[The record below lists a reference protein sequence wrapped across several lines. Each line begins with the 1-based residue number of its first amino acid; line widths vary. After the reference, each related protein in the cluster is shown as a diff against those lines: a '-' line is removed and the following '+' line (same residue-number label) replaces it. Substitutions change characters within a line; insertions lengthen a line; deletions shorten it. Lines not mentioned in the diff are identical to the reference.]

1 MSVQTVSNSGF
12 GALAA
17 AQAAGGRRE
26 RKLLDTKAHIGDV
39 AWGLFD
45 SLGYE
50 NVTME
55 NIAEAAD
62 VAKGTLYKHYPAK
75 ECLIQHRIDMICI
88 ERQEAMT
95 AALLAL
101 PSSAKRFEFLFREIE
116 PYIESMRSY
125 VFPYLLF
132 MCSPHNSTRTP
143 SIFDNAL
150 VELFRLGQLTGD
162 IVTDIPAERM
172 AEYLAFMRL
181 VCFMR
186 WVQEPESSLREL
198 TSEMLN
204 MFLNGVAR
212 KAPL

>member
-1 MSVQTVSNSGF
+1 MSVQTFSTSGF
-12 GALAA
+12 GALAPVS
-17 AQAAGGRRE
+17 QAAGGRRE
-26 RKLLDTKAHIGDV
+26 RKLQDTKAHIGDV

-55 NIAEAAD
+55 TIAEAAD

-75 ECLIQHRIDMICI
+75 ESLIQHRIDMICL
-88 ERQEAMT
+88 ERQEAIT
-95 AALLAL
+95 AAVIAL
-101 PSSAKRFEFLFREIE
+101 PTSVERFEYLFREIE
-116 PYIESMRSY
+116 PYIETMRSY

-132 MCSPHNSTRTP
+132 MCSPNNGTRTP

-150 VELFRLGQLTGD
+150 VELLRLGQVTGD

-172 AEYLAFMRL
+172 AEYLAFLRL
-181 VCFMR
+181 VSLMR
-186 WVQEPESSLREL
+186 WVQEPESSLRAI

-204 MFLNGVAR
+204 LFLNGVAR
-212 KAPL
+212 KA